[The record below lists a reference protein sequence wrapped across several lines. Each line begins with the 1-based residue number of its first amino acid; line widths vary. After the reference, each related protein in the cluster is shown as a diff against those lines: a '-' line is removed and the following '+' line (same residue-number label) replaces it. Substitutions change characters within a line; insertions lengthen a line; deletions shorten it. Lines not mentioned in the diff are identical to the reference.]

1 MVENLLNSLEAKDH
15 KVLDAI
21 HALNVQSDGCLTVEV

>member
-1 MVENLLNSLEAKDH
+1 MVEKLLSITDSLEAKDH

-21 HALNVQSDGCLTVEV
+21 HALNV